1 MSDMTLCQS
10 NTCPLREECRRN
22 ASCSDAYRS
31 DQWQWYSEF
40 GPEGEECY
48 GFLKRSAV
56 DRRAQGAS

>member
-22 ASCSDAYRS
+22 ASCSDAYRA
-31 DQWQWYSEF
+31 DPQYQWYAEW

-48 GFLKRSAV
+48 GYIQRP
-56 DRRAQGAS
+56 RRTK